1 MAATIYKIK
10 LAELKDE
17 NDGWDLR
24 EVLEMYIKAGKYYY
38 SNSITKWGVKTTI

>member
-1 MAATIYKIK
+1 MENEMVATIYKIK

-24 EVLEMYIKAGKYYY
+24 EVLEMYIKAGKYYF
-38 SNSITKWGVKTTI
+38 